1 MFSRG
6 HRNPQGLFVDDELI
20 LSTEHGPKGG
30 DELNLIVQ
38 GEDYGWPVASYGFEY
53 YLEDNYQRPHLPAF
67 AEPLYYFT
75 PSIGIS
81 EITRYSGE
89 EFPR

>member
-6 HRNPQGLFVDDELI
+6 LRNPQGLFVDDELI

-38 GEDYGWPVASYGFEY
+38 GEDYGWPVVSYGFEC
-53 YLEDNYQRPHLPAF
+53 YLEDNYQRPHRPEAGGD
-67 AEPLYYFT
+67 YFG
-75 PSIGIS
+75 PSAAMGM
-81 EITRYSGE
+81 
-89 EFPR
+89 